1 MNRIFITILIT
12 TLFFLTSC
20 GKAEINESKIYY
32 STGVV
37 FTGTLDIN
45 NSYVGYVKGDKMVN
59 LATKVGGKVS
69 NIYVKEGDKVNKG
82 QLLLKLD
89 GSEAKV
95 GYSSAGNI
103 IDTLVSMKNYTKLM
117 FDEQIKSMEAKVEQV
132 KLGKNGLST
141 GLNDTKKITE
151 AQLKT
156 AKTGVEI
163 AKANLKHTKSVL
175 ETKKSHIYDNMKS
188 AIVGSVILNTNII
201 KFIDELL
208 GVTEENKHK
217 NDSFETYLAAKNTGL
232 YNESKQKF
240 REVNLVYLDYKKYY
254 DENIDGKNPSNDVIF
269 TALKKGEKTAE
280 EIKSLL
286 SITYDVLDAS
296 IDNVYFPATTINSYK
311 NQISTFGTN
320 IEASLLTVSGDYIL
334 GLKGSRQ
341 NLADFNN
348 TYNMQIDLL
357 EKQVKLAE
365 DTLNKYIE
373 MSKGQVNEV
382 QTKSN
387 VSVKQL
393 DEILA
398 GLESLKK
405 QKESKLSEIDAKI
418 DEAKGQLNS
427 AGVMINNGKIV
438 SPITGIVTKKMVEV
452 GQVVGGGMPLLT
464 VSNTDKLV
472 IDVNVSEDVAKGLKL
487 NDRVLLNIDGISKQ
501 VHGYIS
507 NINLSK
513 DMITKKVGIEV
524 TISENNGI
532 SIGSFTKV
540 IFQNFS
546 NSNKILI
553 SNDAIISKFMVPG
566 VFIIDNG
573 IIKFKNIKII
583 NQNDKFS
590 EVEGLKVGDEIII
603 KGKENLYDNQKLK

>member
-20 GKAEINESKIYY
+20 WKAEINESKIYY
-32 STGVV
+32 STWVV
-37 FTGTLDIN
+37 FTWTLDIN
-45 NSYVGYVKGDKMVN
+45 NSYVWYVKWDKMVN

-69 NIYVKEGDKVNKG
+69 NIYVKEWDKVNKW

-89 GSEAKV
+89 WSEAKV
-95 GYSSAGNI
+95 WYSSAWNI
-103 IDTLVSMKNYTKLM
+103 INTLVSMKNYTKLM

-132 KLGKNGLST
+132 KLWKNWLST
-141 GLNDTKKITE
+141 WLNDTKKITE

-156 AKTGVEI
+156 AKTWVET

-188 AIVGSVILNTNII
+188 AIVWSVILNTNII

-208 GVTEENKHK
+208 WVTEENKHK
-217 NDSFETYLAAKNTGL
+217 NDSFETYLSAKNTWL
-232 YNESKQKF
+232 YNKSKQKF
-240 REVNLVYLDYKKYY
+240 RKVNLVYLDYKKYY
-254 DENIDGKNPSNDVIF
+254 DENIDWKNPSNDVIF
-269 TALKKGEKTAE
+269 TALKKWEKTAE

-311 NQISTFGTN
+311 NQISTFWTN
-320 IEASLLTVSGDYIL
+320 IEASLLTVSWDYIL
-334 GLKGSRQ
+334 GLKWSRQ

-373 MSKGQVNEV
+373 MSKWQVNEV

-398 GLESLKK
+398 WLESLKK

-418 DEAKGQLNS
+418 DEAKWQLNS
-427 AGVMINNGKIV
+427 AWVMINNWKIV
-438 SPITGIVTKKMVEV
+438 SPITWIVTKKMVEV
-452 GQVVGGGMPLLT
+452 WQVVWWWMPLLT

-472 IDVNVSEDVAKGLKL
+472 IDVNVSEDVAKWLKL
-487 NDRVLLNIDGISKQ
+487 NDRVLLNIDWISKQ
-501 VHGYIS
+501 VHWYIS

-513 DMITKKVGIEV
+513 DMITKKVWIEV

-532 SIGSFTKV
+532 SIWSFTKV

-566 VFIIDNG
+566 VFIIDNW

-590 EVEGLKVGDEIII
+590 EVEWLKVWDEIII
-603 KGKENLYDNQKLK
+603 KWKENLYDNQKLK

>member
-20 GKAEINESKIYY
+20 WKAEINESKIYY
-32 STGVV
+32 STWVV
-37 FTGTLDIN
+37 FTWTLDIN
-45 NSYVGYVKGDKMVN
+45 NSYVWYVKWDKMVN

-69 NIYVKEGDKVNKG
+69 NIYVKEWDKVNKW

-89 GSEAKV
+89 WSEAKV
-95 GYSSAGNI
+95 WYSSAWNI

-132 KLGKNGLST
+132 KLWKNWLST
-141 GLNDTKKITE
+141 WLNDTKKITE

-156 AKTGVEI
+156 AKTWVEI

-188 AIVGSVILNTNII
+188 AIIWSVILDTNII

-208 GVTEENKHK
+208 WVTEENKHK
-217 NDSFETYLAAKNTGL
+217 NDSFETYLAAKNTWL

-254 DENIDGKNPSNDVIF
+254 DENIDWKNPSNDVIF
-269 TALKKGEKTAE
+269 TALKKWEKTAE

-311 NQISTFGTN
+311 NQISTFWTN
-320 IEASLLTVSGDYIL
+320 IEASLLTVSWDYIL
-334 GLKGSRQ
+334 GLKWSRQ

-373 MSKGQVNEV
+373 MSKWQVNEV

-398 GLESLKK
+398 WLESLKK

-418 DEAKGQLNS
+418 DEAKWQLNS
-427 AGVMINNGKIV
+427 AWVMINNWKIV
-438 SPITGIVTKKMVEV
+438 SPITWIVTKKMVEV
-452 GQVVGGGMPLLT
+452 WQVVWWWMPLLT

-472 IDVNVSEDVAKGLKL
+472 IDVNVSEDVAKWLKL
-487 NDRVLLNIDGISKQ
+487 NDRVLLNIDWISKQ
-501 VHGYIS
+501 VHWYIS

-513 DMITKKVGIEV
+513 DMITKKVWIEV

-532 SIGSFTKV
+532 SIWSFTKV

-566 VFIIDNG
+566 VFIIDNW

-590 EVEGLKVGDEIII
+590 EVEWLKVWDEIII
-603 KGKENLYDNQKLK
+603 KWKENLYDNQKLK

>member
-20 GKAEINESKIYY
+20 WKAEINESKIYY
-32 STGVV
+32 STWVV
-37 FTGTLDIN
+37 FTWTLDIN
-45 NSYVGYVKGDKMVN
+45 NSYVWYVKWDKMVN

-69 NIYVKEGDKVNKG
+69 NIYVKEWDKVNKW

-89 GSEAKV
+89 WSEAKV
-95 GYSSAGNI
+95 WYSSAWNI

-132 KLGKNGLST
+132 KLWKNWLST
-141 GLNDTKKITE
+141 WLNDTKKITE

-156 AKTGVEI
+156 AKTWVEI

-188 AIVGSVILNTNII
+188 AIVWSVILNTNII

-208 GVTEENKHK
+208 WVTEENKHK
-217 NDSFETYLAAKNTGL
+217 NDSFETYLAAKNTWL

-254 DENIDGKNPSNDVIF
+254 DENIDWKNPSNDVIF
-269 TALKKGEKTAE
+269 TALKKWEKTAE

-311 NQISTFGTN
+311 NQISTFWTN
-320 IEASLLTVSGDYIL
+320 IEASLLTVSWDYIL
-334 GLKGSRQ
+334 GLKWSRQ

-373 MSKGQVNEV
+373 MSKWQVNEV

-398 GLESLKK
+398 WLESLKK

-418 DEAKGQLNS
+418 DEAKWQLNS
-427 AGVMINNGKIV
+427 AWVMINNWKIV
-438 SPITGIVTKKMVEV
+438 SPITWIVTKKMVEV
-452 GQVVGGGMPLLT
+452 WQVVWWWMPLLT

-472 IDVNVSEDVAKGLKL
+472 IDVNVSEDVAKWLKL
-487 NDRVLLNIDGISKQ
+487 NDRVLLNIDWISKQ
-501 VHGYIS
+501 VHWYIS

-513 DMITKKVGIEV
+513 DMITKKVWIEV

-532 SIGSFTKV
+532 SIWSFTKV

-566 VFIIDNG
+566 VFIIDNW

-590 EVEGLKVGDEIII
+590 EVEWLKVWDEIII
-603 KGKENLYDNQKLK
+603 KWKENLYDNQKLK

>member
-20 GKAEINESKIYY
+20 WKAEINESKIYY
-32 STGVV
+32 STWVV
-37 FTGTLDIN
+37 FTWTLDIN
-45 NSYVGYVKGDKMVN
+45 NSYVWYVKWDKMVN

-69 NIYVKEGDKVNKG
+69 NIYVKEWDKVNKW

-89 GSEAKV
+89 WSEAKV
-95 GYSSAGNI
+95 WYSSAWNI

-132 KLGKNGLST
+132 KLWKNWLST
-141 GLNDTKKITE
+141 WLNDTKKITE

-156 AKTGVEI
+156 AKTWVEI

-188 AIVGSVILNTNII
+188 AIIWSVILDTNII

-208 GVTEENKHK
+208 WVTEENKHK
-217 NDSFETYLAAKNTGL
+217 NDSFETYLAAKNTWL

-240 REVNLVYLDYKKYY
+240 RKVNLVYLDYKKYY
-254 DENIDGKNPSNDVIF
+254 DENIDWKNPSNDVIF
-269 TALKKGEKTAE
+269 TALKKWEKTAE

-311 NQISTFGTN
+311 NQISTFWTN
-320 IEASLLTVSGDYIL
+320 IEASLLTVSWDYIL
-334 GLKGSRQ
+334 GLKWSRQ

-373 MSKGQVNEV
+373 MSKWQVNEV

-398 GLESLKK
+398 WLESLKK

-418 DEAKGQLNS
+418 DEAKWQLNS
-427 AGVMINNGKIV
+427 AWVMINNWKIV
-438 SPITGIVTKKMVEV
+438 SPITWIVTKKMVEV
-452 GQVVGGGMPLLT
+452 WQVVWWWMPLLT

-472 IDVNVSEDVAKGLKL
+472 IDVNVSEDVAKWLKL
-487 NDRVLLNIDGISKQ
+487 NDRVLLNIDWISKQ
-501 VHGYIS
+501 VHWYIS

-513 DMITKKVGIEV
+513 DMITKKVWIEV

-532 SIGSFTKV
+532 SIWSFTKV

-566 VFIIDNG
+566 VFIIDNW

-590 EVEGLKVGDEIII
+590 EVEWLKVWDEIII
-603 KGKENLYDNQKLK
+603 KWKENLYDNQKLK

>member
-20 GKAEINESKIYY
+20 WKAEINESKIYY
-32 STGVV
+32 STWVV
-37 FTGTLDIN
+37 FTWTLDIN
-45 NSYVGYVKGDKMVN
+45 NSYVWYVKWDKMVN

-69 NIYVKEGDKVNKG
+69 NIYVKEWDKVNKW

-89 GSEAKV
+89 WSEAKV
-95 GYSSAGNI
+95 WYSSAWNI

-132 KLGKNGLST
+132 KLWKNWLST
-141 GLNDTKKITE
+141 WLNDTKKITE

-156 AKTGVEI
+156 AKTWVEI

-188 AIVGSVILNTNII
+188 AIVWSVILNTNII

-208 GVTEENKHK
+208 WVTEENKHK
-217 NDSFETYLAAKNTGL
+217 NDSFETYLAAKNTWL

-240 REVNLVYLDYKKYY
+240 RKVNLVYLDYKKYY
-254 DENIDGKNPSNDVIF
+254 DENIDWKNPSNDVIF
-269 TALKKGEKTAE
+269 TALKKWEKTAE

-311 NQISTFGTN
+311 NQISTFWTN
-320 IEASLLTVSGDYIL
+320 IEASLLTVSWDYIL
-334 GLKGSRQ
+334 GLKWSRQ

-373 MSKGQVNEV
+373 MSKWQVNEV

-398 GLESLKK
+398 WLESLKK

-418 DEAKGQLNS
+418 DEAKWQLNS
-427 AGVMINNGKIV
+427 AWVMINNWKIV
-438 SPITGIVTKKMVEV
+438 SPITWIVTKKMVEV
-452 GQVVGGGMPLLT
+452 WQVVWWWMPLLT

-472 IDVNVSEDVAKGLKL
+472 IDVNVSEDVAKWLKL
-487 NDRVLLNIDGISKQ
+487 NDRVLLNIDWISKQ
-501 VHGYIS
+501 VHWYIS

-513 DMITKKVGIEV
+513 DMITKKVWIEV

-532 SIGSFTKV
+532 SIWSFTKV

-566 VFIIDNG
+566 VFIIDNW

-590 EVEGLKVGDEIII
+590 EVEWLKVWDEIII
-603 KGKENLYDNQKLK
+603 KWKENLYDNQKLK

>member
-20 GKAEINESKIYY
+20 WKAEINESKIYY
-32 STGVV
+32 STWVV
-37 FTGTLDIN
+37 FTWTLDIN
-45 NSYVGYVKGDKMVN
+45 NSYVWYVKWDKMVN

-69 NIYVKEGDKVNKG
+69 NIYVKEWDKVNKW

-89 GSEAKV
+89 WSEAKV
-95 GYSSAGNI
+95 WYSSAWNI
-103 IDTLVSMKNYTKLM
+103 INTLVSMKNYTKLM

-132 KLGKNGLST
+132 KLWKNWLST
-141 GLNDTKKITE
+141 WLNDTKKITE

-156 AKTGVEI
+156 AKTWVET

-188 AIVGSVILNTNII
+188 AIIWSVILDTNII

-208 GVTEENKHK
+208 WVTEENKHK
-217 NDSFETYLAAKNTGL
+217 NDSFETYLAAKNTWL

-240 REVNLVYLDYKKYY
+240 RKVNLVYLDYKKYY
-254 DENIDGKNPSNDVIF
+254 DENIDWKNPSNDVIF
-269 TALKKGEKTAE
+269 TALKKWEKTAE

-311 NQISTFGTN
+311 NQISTFWTN
-320 IEASLLTVSGDYIL
+320 IEASLLTVSWDYIL
-334 GLKGSRQ
+334 GLKWSRQ

-373 MSKGQVNEV
+373 MSKWQVNEV

-398 GLESLKK
+398 WLESLKK

-418 DEAKGQLNS
+418 DEAKWQLNS
-427 AGVMINNGKIV
+427 AWVMINNWKIV
-438 SPITGIVTKKMVEV
+438 SPITWIVTKKMVEV
-452 GQVVGGGMPLLT
+452 WQVVWWWMPLLT

-472 IDVNVSEDVAKGLKL
+472 IDVNVSEDVAKWLKL
-487 NDRVLLNIDGISKQ
+487 NDRVLLNIDWISKQ
-501 VHGYIS
+501 VHWYIS

-513 DMITKKVGIEV
+513 DMITKKVWIEV

-532 SIGSFTKV
+532 SIWSFTKV

-566 VFIIDNG
+566 VFIIDNW

-590 EVEGLKVGDEIII
+590 EVEWLKVWDEIII
-603 KGKENLYDNQKLK
+603 KWKENLYDNQKLK

>member
-20 GKAEINESKIYY
+20 WKAEINESKIYY
-32 STGVV
+32 STWVV
-37 FTGTLDIN
+37 FTWTLDIN
-45 NSYVGYVKGDKMVN
+45 NSYVWYVKWDKMVN

-69 NIYVKEGDKVNKG
+69 NIYVKEWDKVNKW

-89 GSEAKV
+89 WSEAKV
-95 GYSSAGNI
+95 WYSSAWNI
-103 IDTLVSMKNYTKLM
+103 INTLVSMKNYTKLM

-132 KLGKNGLST
+132 KLWKNWLST
-141 GLNDTKKITE
+141 WLNDTKKITE

-156 AKTGVEI
+156 AKTWVET

-188 AIVGSVILNTNII
+188 AIIWSVILDTNII

-208 GVTEENKHK
+208 WVTEENKHK
-217 NDSFETYLAAKNTGL
+217 NDSFETYLAAKNTWL

-254 DENIDGKNPSNDVIF
+254 DENIDWKNPSNDVIF
-269 TALKKGEKTAE
+269 TALKKWEKTAE

-311 NQISTFGTN
+311 NQISTFWTN
-320 IEASLLTVSGDYIL
+320 IEASLLTVSWDYIL
-334 GLKGSRQ
+334 GLKWSRQ

-373 MSKGQVNEV
+373 MSKWQVNEV

-398 GLESLKK
+398 WLESLKK

-418 DEAKGQLNS
+418 DEAKWQLNS
-427 AGVMINNGKIV
+427 AWVMINNWKIV
-438 SPITGIVTKKMVEV
+438 SPITWIVTKKMVEV
-452 GQVVGGGMPLLT
+452 WQVVWWWMPLLT

-472 IDVNVSEDVAKGLKL
+472 IDVNVSEDVAKWLKL
-487 NDRVLLNIDGISKQ
+487 NDRVLLNIDWISKQ
-501 VHGYIS
+501 VHWYIS

-513 DMITKKVGIEV
+513 DMITKKVWIEV

-532 SIGSFTKV
+532 SIWSFTKV

-566 VFIIDNG
+566 VFIIDNW

-590 EVEGLKVGDEIII
+590 EVEWLKVWDEIII
-603 KGKENLYDNQKLK
+603 KWKENLYDNQKLK